1 MRGYFDGEK
10 LKKLR
15 KSKGLTTN
23 QVANKV
29 NVSQS
34 YISRFENNK
43 AIPDIE
49 MIARILD
56 VLDTDIPT
64 FFADNP
70 ELPPDL
76 LKLTQTAKKLT
87 TEEREKVT
95 DLLET
100 MLRRLEEGKKNE
112 D

>member
-1 MRGYFDGEK
+1 MSTYFDGEK

-15 KSKGLTTN
+15 KSKGLTTD
-23 QVANKV
+23 QVAKKV

-56 VLDTDIPT
+56 ALDTDIPT

-87 TEEREKVT
+87 TQEREKVT
-95 DLLET
+95 ELLET
-100 MLRRLEEGKKNE
+100 MLKRL
-112 D
+112 DASR